1 MPFLGE
7 SDTTDPKVEIR
18 QVGPNAFQLMKG
30 FRYREPG
37 TNEPTY
43 VVKPHDLTRGPENR
57 NSTDLASVPPYLWW
71 FVASHGRHTRPA
83 VMHDQLIFGDDRED
97 ADRLFRV
104 SLEEVGVSFLRRWLM
119 WLAVSL
125 ATTWEVAKR
134 RLVGFV
140 THLVLFFAALVF
152 VWVGQIHWSI
162 PAALGVLGFGWGFR
176 IWPLSVAGV
185 LIVGPA
191 TVMVWLTIGVVWL
204 VDGVAF
210 IIGRMMGTNPP
221 SPTAKGVCEE
231 GEF

>member
-37 TNEPTY
+37 KSEPTY
-43 VVKPHDLTRGPENR
+43 TVQPHNLSEGPENR

-83 VMHDQLIFGDDRED
+83 VMHDQLIFGDDRAD

-104 SLEEVGVSFLRRWLM
+104 ALEEVGVSFLRRWVM
-119 WLAVSL
+119 WAAVSL
-125 ATTWEVAKR
+125 ATLWEVSKA
-134 RLVGFV
+134 RLIGFV
-140 THLVLFFAALVF
+140 GHLVLFFGALVLVRFGDLTGWAALVIGLLGF
-152 VWVGQIHWSI
+152 VWG
-162 PAALGVLGFGWGFR
+162 AR

-185 LIVGPA
+185 FIVGPA
-191 TVMVWLTIGVVWL
+191 TVMVWLTIAVVW
-204 VDGVAF
+204 VIDSIAF
-210 IIGRMMGTNPP
+210 VIGRAMGTNPP
-221 SPTAKGVCEE
+221 SPAPKRGCQQ